1 MLAYER
7 RARWIR
13 RMQDRVVR
21 RRERRWAREAGWTAA
36 SLWATPV
43 RDGGSRRA
51 A

>member
-13 RMQDRVVR
+13 RMQDRATR
-21 RRERRWAREAGWTAA
+21 QREREWVRSAPAPA
-36 SLWATPV
+36 SLWRGPS
-43 RDGGSRRA
+43 RDDGSPRA